1 MPNGA
6 NGLFSL
12 TLIRIVPYSLSHM
25 SHTECISLSPQI
37 LPPEGVQELLPEP
50 ELVLRAAVPRLQGE
64 RRRVLLP
71 RRRQERPGRRDL
83 RRLIIALMSTPIPP

>member
-1 MPNGA
+1 MFP
-6 NGLFSL
+6 L
-12 TLIRIVPYSLSHM
+12 
-25 SHTECISLSPQI
+25 PQV

-83 RRLIIALMSTPIPP
+83 RRLIIALVDQLLIGPKYESQLSQASVSILY

>member
-1 MPNGA
+1 
-6 NGLFSL
+6 
-12 TLIRIVPYSLSHM
+12 M
-25 SHTECISLSPQI
+25 SPHQV

-83 RRLIIALMSTPIPP
+83 RRLIIALVDQLLIGPKYESQLSQASVSILY